1 MNDAYAIQV
10 PRDVRFG
17 CGVLSQIPRFLP
29 ERIGTVLVVS
39 GRHAA
44 AEAERIRLL
53 LKQSGREAETH
64 VVASGGEASVDD
76 VDAIARSARK
86 AKADAILAIG
96 GGSVMDASK
105 AAAAIAPLNGPCV
118 DWFYGR
124 RALPGKGL
132 FFAAV
137 PTTAGTGAEMTNN
150 AVLIDPE
157 TSVKQSLRSPDMTA
171 DLAVVDPELTLGC
184 PAAVTASSG
193 LDAFVQAVES
203 YASPRATAF
212 SQALSLTA
220 AKKIAGA
227 LFQAYRKPD
236 DLASRTE
243 AAEGSMLAGMAFA
256 QAGLGAV
263 HGIAHPIGALLHV
276 PHGVAC
282 AILMTPVFRFNAR
295 TRPDAYAELARAL
308 NCGASAEDFLLMAD
322 ALRGSVG
329 VPDSFQSCGLDAKH
343 IPFIVA
349 NCRSGSMKNN
359 PVFMTDEDV
368 ASLVEELTRPREEGG
383 EKA

>member
-10 PRDVRFG
+10 PHDIRFG
-17 CGVLSQIPRFLP
+17 CGIISNVPRFLP
-29 ERIGTVLVVS
+29 NRVGTILVVS
-39 GRHAA
+39 GKHAA
-44 AEAERIRLL
+44 VEAERVRLL
-53 LKQSGREAETH
+53 LKQNGREAKTH
-64 VVASGGEASVDD
+64 VVASSGEASVVD
-76 VDAIARSARK
+76 VDAIAQAARET
-86 AKADAILAIG
+86 KADAILAIG

-105 AAAAIAPLNGPCV
+105 AAAAIAPLDGPCV

-124 RALPGKGL
+124 RELTGKGL
-132 FFAAV
+132 FFAAA

-171 DLAVVDPELTLGC
+171 DLAIVDPELTLGC
-184 PAAVTASSG
+184 PASVTASSG

-212 SQALSLTA
+212 SQALSLAA
-220 AKKIAGA
+220 AKKIACS
-227 LFQAYRKPD
+227 LFQAYCKPD
-236 DLASRTE
+236 DLAARTE

-282 AILMTPVFRFNAR
+282 AVLAAPVFQFNAK
-295 TRPDAYAELARAL
+295 TRPDAYAALARAL
-308 NCGASAEDFLLMAD
+308 DCGSSAKDFLLMTE
-322 ALRGSVG
+322 ALRDSVG
-329 VPDSFQSCGLDAKH
+329 IPDSFQPYGLDAKH
-343 IPFIVA
+343 IPFITA

-359 PVFMTDEDV
+359 PVFMTDDDV
-368 ASLVEELTRPREEGG
+368 ASLTEALTRPNQGKER
-383 EKA
+383 KP